1 MRKRR
6 LARATWPGMPRGARY
21 QTWLRTRTAWRWA
34 RLGRSLAPDAAVV
47 FTLHDKLYESGALL
61 PVSGAIPVAQWVA
74 ITTAIQDPNGVDVL
88 LAPFAGVIRRGP
100 CRGGRVIEVD
110 IDVRYYFAVTP
121 AALPALQHLLSRQHY
136 ELACAGAIWEPE
148 IPALP
153 PSRRRPRLGRERD
166 PSVPS
171 HPL

>member
-1 MRKRR
+1 MWKRR

-21 QTWLRTRTAWRWA
+21 QTWLRSRAAWRWA
-34 RLGRSLAPDAAVV
+34 RLGHGLAPDAAVV

-74 ITTAIQDPNGVDVL
+74 ITTAIQDPNGVAVM
-88 LAPFAGVIRRGP
+88 LAPFAGVIRRGS

-121 AALPALQHLLSRQHY
+121 AALPALQGLFSPEHY
-136 ELACAGAIWEPE
+136 ALACAGAVWTPE
-148 IPALP
+148 IPTLP
-153 PSRRRPRLGRERD
+153 PPRRRPRLRRERD
-166 PSVPS
+166 PSVRGD
-171 HPL
+171 PL